1 MSRLLMRLLPSKL
14 SLESAER
21 IARAE
26 CERRGWPWTEPV
38 SARRQLRGYRFW
50 TNARARGGNAEIVVD
65 ANTGE
70 VRRAWWGPR

>member
-1 MSRLLMRLLPSKL
+1 MFPAKL
-14 SLESAER
+14 SLAEAER

-26 CERRGWPWTEPV
+26 CERRRWPWTEPV

-50 TNARARGGNAEIVVD
+50 TNARSRGGNAEIVVD

-70 VRRAWWGPR
+70 IQRAWIGLR